1 MQDFK
6 DLLRGDKIP
15 QDPKFKTQDAKL
27 LADQSKNSGEKLD
40 SFNRLKQD
48 EEAKA
53 NEKISNRK
61 KGLSYFLLATVLLLG
76 ACAFMGA
83 IPAGAVL
90 VAFLCAPMAKLLGD
104 VAISKISDSGKK
116 IARLKNRAY
125 QNGTDLNT
133 TSTDNLKN
141 AQNEKTIKE
150 AQVELQKAQA
160 ELQKAQ
166 IEKQKAEL
174 QKEIDKL
181 GLSNEDYKINEIN
194 DKLFDE
200 FKIGSNLKDKKDIID
215 LNFNNKITDKE
226 TKDFIAEQVETM
238 RKTDSTQEDKTK
250 ARKIL
255 NEVINKFDEH
265 KKLEDKGKE
274 AHDAALA
281 AVAPASVA
289 TAAGGGAG
297 GGAPATGA
305 AATYNKKEFK
315 LDAEE
320 RDKIKK
326 EVDKKIEIKKQSQK
340 GDGQTV

>member
-6 DLLRGDKIP
+6 NLLGGDKIP
-15 QDPKFKTQDAKL
+15 QDPKFKTQDAKI
-27 LADQSKNSGEKLD
+27 LADQSINSGEKLD

-125 QNGTDLNT
+125 QKGTDLNT
-133 TSTDNLKN
+133 TSINDLKN
-141 AQNEKTIKE
+141 AKNPVNDSSIKE
-150 AQVELQKAQA
+150 AQDELQKLQV

-174 QKEIDKL
+174 QKEIHKL

-194 DKLFDE
+194 DKLLDE
-200 FKIGSNLKDKKDIID
+200 FKIGSNLKDKKDIIGLD
-215 LNFNNKITDKE
+215 FNKKISDPH
-226 TKDFIAEQVETM
+226 TKDFIAEQVADL
-238 RKTDSTQEDKTK
+238 RDDTK
-250 ARKIL
+250 NPEEKATARRTL
-255 NEVINKFDEH
+255 NEIFKEYDAHNKSE
-265 KKLEDKGKE
+265 KDK
-274 AHDAALA
+274 
-281 AVAPASVA
+281 
-289 TAAGGGAG
+289 
-297 GGAPATGA
+297 
-305 AATYNKKEFK
+305 
-315 LDAEE
+315 EE
-320 RDKIKK
+320 
-326 EVDKKIEIKKQSQK
+326 
-340 GDGQTV
+340 